1 MNAIRKER
9 HYDEDVGCNL
19 VGFRVQPEDAIHHGD
34 INCSKN
40 SLRQGNVLPMIRD
53 VIETTED
60 IDKSSGINQR
70 ACVALQLWIILKNEN
85 NDRCE
90 TINQSS
96 NQLTGTEARIDQSIE
111 RSTGKRIWPAR
122 TQRGIQ
128 TLKHRTKVP
137 LRNPSTS
144 CI

>member
-1 MNAIRKER
+1 
-9 HYDEDVGCNL
+9 
-19 VGFRVQPEDAIHHGD
+19 
-34 INCSKN
+34 
-40 SLRQGNVLPMIRD
+40 MIRD

-60 IDKSSGINQR
+60 IDESGGINQR

-85 NDRCE
+85 KDRCE

-96 NQLTGTEARIDQSIE
+96 NQLTGTEARINQSIDRSIARRAGEYDQPE
-111 RSTGKRIWPAR
+111 RREES
-122 TQRGIQ
+122 QM
-128 TLKHRTKVP
+128 LKHRTKVP